1 MLQHAVFFIVTENQ
15 YFRIMRH
22 ISWIILFFIFSGV
35 ACLHQKSKI
44 PKSEIIPEK
53 DLIPILVEMH
63 LADGLMNVSEIRYM
77 YPGRDSISNYQ
88 DILQKYGYDKE
99 LFDRTIQYY
108 ADQTDDLD
116 DLYENVIS
124 ELTKLYSQ
132 IQRTSRQIPQEDK
145 VTNLWN
151 QKEVWHLP
159 ADGETNPVR
168 FEIPVKGPGKYII
181 TATIRMYEDDESRN
195 PTVTA
200 YFWFDD
206 GSEYGHVDYFKS
218 SPIEKDGK
226 LTVHSI
232 SHELKDQRVTQL
244 RGLMLDSSPQNGKWT
259 KHADVLNIKIHYVPS
274 VRSDPHD

>member
-1 MLQHAVFFIVTENQ
+1 MLQYAAFFIVTENP

-22 ISWIILFFIFSGV
+22 TSWIILFFIFSGV

-99 LFDRTIQYY
+99 IFDRTIHYY

-132 IQRTSRQIPQEDK
+132 IQRTSRQMPQEDK
-145 VTNLWN
+145 ITNLWN

-159 ADGETNPVR
+159 ADGETNPIR
-168 FEIPVKGPGKYII
+168 FEIPVKGLGKYII

-195 PTVTA
+195 PRLTA

-206 GSEYGHVDYFKS
+206 GTELGFREYFTA
-218 SPIEKDGK
+218 SPIEKDGII
-226 LTVHSI
+226 TVHTI
-232 SHELKDQRVTQL
+232 THELINRNITHL
-244 RGLMLDSSPQNGKWT
+244 RGWILDHANQQGKWT
-259 KHADVLNIKIHYVPS
+259 KHADVLNIKVHYVPFP
-274 VRSDPHD
+274 R